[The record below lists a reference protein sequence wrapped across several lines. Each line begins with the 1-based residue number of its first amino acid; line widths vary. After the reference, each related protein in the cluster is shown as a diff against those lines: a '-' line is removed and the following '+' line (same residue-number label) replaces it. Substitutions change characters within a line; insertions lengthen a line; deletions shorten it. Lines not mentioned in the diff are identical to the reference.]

1 MPPKKSRE
9 VICGVH
15 ATLAALGR
23 GAERVKRLFIAPGRK
38 GEPGTLAR
46 EMAEKGGI
54 PVDEIP
60 TGRLDDLAGSRQ
72 HQGMAVEVHPTP
84 ILTLDAF
91 LEGLPPEKPPI
102 LLLDGIQDPRNLGAI
117 LRTAAA
123 LGAGG
128 ALWPKDS
135 AAELTPSV
143 AKAAAGAI
151 EVMPLACVTNMSRA
165 VEAVKKAGYWAIAGD
180 PEGKVVLGSNE
191 ALPMPAALV
200 LGGEGKGVRRLV
212 RKNCDVGVRIPLS
225 GGIVSSLNVS
235 VAAGILLCEI
245 VSQAAK
251 SDIVRGVP
259 KKDNPNFTKA

>member
-1 MPPKKSRE
+1 MSPKKGRE

-15 ATLAALGR
+15 ATLAALAR
-23 GAERVKRLFIAPGRK
+23 GPVRVKRLFIAPGRK
-38 GEPGTLAR
+38 GELGTKAR
-46 EMAEKGGI
+46 EMAQEEGI
-54 PVDEIP
+54 SVDEIP
-60 TGRLDDLAGSRQ
+60 TGRLDELAGSRQ

-91 LEGLPPEKPPI
+91 LEVLPLEKPPI

-135 AAELTPSV
+135 AAELTSSV

-151 EVMPLACVTNMSRA
+151 ESLPLACVTNMSRA

-180 PEGKVVLGSNE
+180 PEGEVVLGSGD
-191 ALPMPAALV
+191 ALPLPAALV
-200 LGGEGKGVRRLV
+200 LGSEGKGVRRLV
-212 RKNCDVGVRIPLS
+212 RKNCDIGGRIPLS

-251 SDIVRGVP
+251 SNIIHGVP
-259 KKDNPNFTKA
+259 KKDNPDFAKA